1 MTEAV
6 VTTPVATS
14 SPATKPL
21 DKRLL
26 AAAVGVFVVGWVI
39 GQNSPGGSFPWQ
51 PEKPRPVLT
60 ALARLAK
67 FGLWLM
73 VVEPPP
79 PDLPPERSF
88 VKHDPDYISH
98 REGW

>member
-1 MTEAV
+1 MTDAAV
-6 VTTPVATS
+6 ISTPAK
-14 SPATKPL
+14 PDAKPL
-21 DKRLL
+21 DRRLL
-26 AAAVGVFVVGWVI
+26 AAAVGLFVVGWII
-39 GQNSPGGSFPWQ
+39 GQHSPGGTLPWQ

-73 VVEPPP
+73 VVEPVP
-79 PDLPPERSF
+79 PDLPQQYAR
-88 VKHDPDYISH
+88 HDPDYISH